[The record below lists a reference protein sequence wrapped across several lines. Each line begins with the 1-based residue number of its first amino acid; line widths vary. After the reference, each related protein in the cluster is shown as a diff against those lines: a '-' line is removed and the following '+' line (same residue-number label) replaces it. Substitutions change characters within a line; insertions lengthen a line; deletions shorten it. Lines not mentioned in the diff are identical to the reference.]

1 MGGVK
6 KGIVSTVSTV
16 LLATAFLYLLSF
28 TSSYSDS
35 VKDANSR
42 IMHLEK
48 LNMQFDTESYGMQR
62 LVESLVSEI
71 SWEGENVSF
80 SGNMSSAG
88 NGEYYAAVARFS
100 QFSRAF
106 GLVDS
111 TIDLS
116 EARMPILHIRP
127 QNITVRYLPGKVG
140 FYPQNG
146 SGSSGKVAS
155 YTILIKANVPTPG
168 IQWGDY
174 SETFVEGPDAVYV
187 HVGFEGTNGTVS
199 ASKYLYKYNESEIMM
214 LNRYNQSV
222 VGIRIGYPAELEV
235 NCNTDIYLKTVIGLD
250 SQGEVE
256 VGGDII
262 GVGEGSWG
270 DKVGKVMMYDS

>member
-16 LLATAFLYLLSF
+16 LLATAFLYMLSF

-35 VKDANSR
+35 MKDANSR

-48 LNMQFDTESYGMQR
+48 VGMQFDTESYGMQR
-62 LVESLVSEI
+62 LVDSLVSGI
-71 SWEGENVSF
+71 SWEGANVSF
-80 SGNMSSAG
+80 SGNISSAG

-100 QFSRAF
+100 QFTEAF

-111 TIDLS
+111 SINLS
-116 EARMPILHIRP
+116 TARMPILYMSP
-127 QNITVRYLPGKVG
+127 QNITVRHLPGKVG

-146 SGSSGKVAS
+146 SHSSGEIAS
-155 YTILIKANVPTPG
+155 YTILVKAEVPTPG
-168 IQWGDY
+168 IEWGEY
-174 SETFVEGPDAVYV
+174 SETFVEGPDSVYV

-199 ASKYLYKYNESEIMM
+199 DSKYLYKYNESEIM
-214 LNRYNQSV
+214 LVNKYNQSV
-222 VGIRIGYPAELEV
+222 VGIRIGYPSELEV
-235 NCNTDIYLKTVIGLD
+235 NCNTDIYLKTVIELD
-250 SQGEVE
+250 RRGEVE
-256 VGGDII
+256 VGEDIV

-270 DKVGKVMMYDS
+270 YKVGKVMMYEG